1 MFPCTRLYT
10 CLCTV
15 CTHVCSH
22 VCTHVYSIHMS
33 ICICLYLCICTR
45 PIRMSV
51 NICMHMSVR
60 SVARML
66 AAHMR
71 SAYTCTCMRA
81 RKHARMHARTRAR
94 AQACDALHPY
104 NVQGRAQAKY
114 KDVREQHTR
123 TCASNAQGRA
133 RACAVMGAQSACA
146 LACDRAEPACSGHRT
161 PCWV

>member
-22 VCTHVYSIHMS
+22 VCTHAYSIHMS

-51 NICMHMSVR
+51 NTCMHMSVQ
-60 SVARML
+60 SVARMR

-71 SAYTCTCMRA
+71 SAYACTCMRA

-94 AQACDALHPY
+94 ARTHARTRARAGMRCVAP
-104 NVQGRAQAKY
+104 VQR
-114 KDVREQHTR
+114 TR

-133 RACAVMGAQSACA
+133 RACAIMGAQSTCA
-146 LACDRAEPACSGHRT
+146 LACDRAKPAYAGHT
-161 PCWV
+161 APCWV